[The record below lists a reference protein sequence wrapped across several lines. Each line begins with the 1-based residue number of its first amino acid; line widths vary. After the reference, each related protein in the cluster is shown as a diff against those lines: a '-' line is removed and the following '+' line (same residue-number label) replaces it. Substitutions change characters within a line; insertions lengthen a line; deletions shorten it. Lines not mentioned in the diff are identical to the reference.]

1 MTFLTILFC
10 FIQCYVITNII
21 YTTPLQ
27 SMNYIVISFAEM
39 SYRGNRGYPHPQ
51 GGVYGNESLE
61 EENEY
66 LEGELKGK
74 ISALKSLSID
84 IGTEVKEHNK
94 FLKEMD
100 DQFDSTHSMFSNT
113 IGKVLRLAK
122 SNHKYYIYY
131 LLAFCMFVFLVLWIY
146 IR

>member
-1 MTFLTILFC
+1 MIL
-10 FIQCYVITNII
+10 NI
-21 YTTPLQ
+21 
-27 SMNYIVISFAEM
+27 N
-39 SYRGNRGYPHPQ
+39 NQ
-51 GGVYGNESLE
+51 GGNVYGNESLE

-84 IGTEVKEHNK
+84 IGTEVKEQNK
-94 FLKEMD
+94 FLKSMD
-100 DQFDSTHSMFSNT
+100 DQFDSTGSMFSNT
-113 IGKVLRLAK
+113 IGKVMRLAK

-131 LLAFCMFVFLVLWIY
+131 LLGFCIFVFLILWIY

>member
-1 MTFLTILFC
+1 
-10 FIQCYVITNII
+10 
-21 YTTPLQ
+21 
-27 SMNYIVISFAEM
+27 MNYELLCDHRDYYLSHHLQKRKCVLTYFQIGSLQTM
-39 SYRGNRGYPHPQ
+39 SYRSNKGYPHPT
-51 GGVYGNESLE
+51 GNVYGNESLE
-61 EENEY
+61 ENNEY

-84 IGTEVKEHNK
+84 IGTEVKEQNK
-94 FLKEMD
+94 FLKSMD

-113 IGKVLRLAK
+113 IGKVLKLAK

-131 LLAFCMFVFLVLWIY
+131 LLAFCLFVFLVLWLY